1 MNILNKVNK
10 YLVEAD
16 EKNLKLK
23 IFDFFKKNTNPSD
36 KEVHSFAESMGMD
49 EHKFEEAIY
58 TVLGS
63 FFGAGF
69 AKRDGFTEK
78 DADPE
83 QLKMGIKVEME
94 HTSDPLIAKRIA
106 LDHLTEIKDY
116 YTRLAKM
123 EKEAGVEESEQIN
136 ERMPNTPCPKCG
148 GKTCHREGCPALQAS
163 IRRQSEREEARRRA
177 QGKPTSPNLGA
188 K

>member
-16 EKNLKLK
+16 EKNLKQK
-23 IFDFFKKNTNPSD
+23 IFDFFKKNPKPED
-36 KEVHSFAESMGMD
+36 EAGVHKFAEELGMNT
-49 EHKFEEAIY
+49 HKFEEAIY
-58 TVLGS
+58 AVLGS

-136 ERMPNTPCPKCG
+136 ERMPDTPCPKCG
-148 GKTCHREGCPALQAS
+148 GRQTHRPGCPRLQAS
-163 IRRQSEREEARRRA
+163 IRRGSEREEAKRRA
-177 QGKPTSPNLGA
+177 QGKPTTP
-188 K
+188 KI